1 MGEIKSFLV
10 TYYIKGISELN
21 DAVIKFEQEVD
32 SKTLPSLLKS
42 EVAKIEG
49 EKSVFYISPN
59 AIILV
64 NYWEIN

>member
-1 MGEIKSFLV
+1 MRKFLV

-21 DAVIKFEQEVD
+21 DAVIKFEQEID
-32 SKTLPSLLKS
+32 SKNLPSLLKS

-49 EKSVFYISPN
+49 EKSVFYTSPN

-64 NYWEIN
+64 NFWEID